1 MRPTGC
7 EGAREP
13 VPLGAVDGNRAKEV
27 AAARAAAKAK
37 VKAVDRAAAA
47 SAKRFRARVL
57 AETGS
62 LSDRMEKR
70 PRAMPAAA
78 PAPAIPAV
86 ELNMSHS
93 SAPVQSP
100 VSSAHDELV
109 DVDDALNF
117 ITPKVGTGSAWSAPE
132 VTPSTAT
139 GTAYEQLRADNMAK
153 NRQKLAEL
161 GIPELKLPASPKPPP
176 ARRARGT
183 RRSPEPKPA
192 AAASPRRSARI
203 AHNRDTKE
211 GGEYYRR
218 GEFRFDWLPE
228 DITRLR
234 TLLKDAYVDDPT
246 SALMAEKWFDVVL
259 ESGDDLFAVLG
270 DNYDAEGEDPDEDE
284 DDEDSEE
291 DAVPE
296 AASEKEDAV
305 PEEAAS
311 EKEDVDET
319 KKKKKK
325 PRARRG
331 GGSRRSR
338 RAALYDKW
346 LAKLTP
352 EQKDALDKLAEAN
365 AAELNK
371 YKGLLPGKAT
381 DYVATR
387 DATRDAERG
396 LGEAPAATYE
406 AERERVE
413 RERVQVVEQMR
424 PLARAFLEKDKTAKG
439 LVDKRPHLPE
449 QLSQRLVAQLE
460 APKATRLAGERLEL
474 SAPRYGLSIGSFAPP
489 PFHRGAAPPTPW
501 GEPSN
506 PSMHYVHTSLP
517 KAAGLS
523 SAKYRMQCGHFDI
536 VPVLLWSTCDPQGF
550 LEFVKKKD
558 PDLYERML
566 VSNAHQFAHLVR
578 SCGGFENVALL
589 GLATRDIGEENI
601 VTWWVRESYAHDP
614 ARAIFEE
621 LATSA
626 EEFIGA
632 VLFRYHPS
640 NYLYPERTPSS
651 VDGIKRND
659 LADSCFLSFVF
670 GDKGKDGA
678 IVSTTG
684 IDAYLHD
691 PGFAEAIAL
700 LRAAQLR
707 LLHEQTRH
715 SPSAAQVANWARF
728 GETYWARGT
737 NDRSPGQPWS
747 KEEEA
752 HLLVMAEKES
762 REWTEILAA
771 DRKSPQ
777 PIFAHGRKARQLF
790 DKHRSLIAAAARK
803 KTPTKAKTSSART
816 RWTTSESEALA
827 AGVKAHGASKY
838 PYLFQTERRA
848 IAAASKRVP
857 PADPP
862 TPITDKKFHPDR
874 PNPNPRRQLGQDP
887 QGSQVLDSPQGSQQH
902 GPVRQVE
909 VSHQGQDRQD
919 PHQGQDSCQ
928 VSRRACA
935 QVPRQVSRQ
944 EDPGQ
949 EGSHVDDPT
958 QENSSYNGWPLAE

>member
-1 MRPTGC
+1 MP
-7 EGAREP
+7 
-13 VPLGAVDGNRAKEV
+13 
-27 AAARAAAKAK
+27 AAAPAPAI
-37 VKAVDRAAAA
+37 
-47 SAKRFRARVL
+47 
-57 AETGS
+57 
-62 LSDRMEKR
+62 
-70 PRAMPAAA
+70 PAAA

-139 GTAYEQLRADNMAK
+139 GTGYEQLRADNIAK
-153 NRQKLAEL
+153 NRRKLAEL
-161 GIPELKLPASPKPPP
+161 GITELKLTASAKPPP

-218 GEFRFDWLPE
+218 GKFRCDWLPE

-259 ESGDDLFAVLG
+259 ESGDDFFTVLG
-270 DNYDAEGEDPDEDE
+270 DNFDAEGEDSEEDEDEDDEDDEEDEDSEEDEDE

-296 AASEKEDAV
+296 AASEKEDSV

-325 PRARRG
+325 KPRARRG
-331 GGSRRSR
+331 GGARRSR

-381 DYVATR
+381 GYVATR

-413 RERVQVVEQMR
+413 RERVQVADEMIS
-424 PLARAFLEKDKTAKG
+424 LAQAFLEKDETAKG
-439 LVDKRPHLPE
+439 LVDKRPYLPE

-460 APKATRLAGERLEL
+460 APEATRRAGERLEL

-523 SAKYRMQCGHFDI
+523 SDVYREQCGHFDI

-550 LEFVKKKD
+550 LEYCKKED

-589 GLATRDIGEENI
+589 GLATRDIGEENVI
-601 VTWWVRESYAHDP
+601 TWWVRESYAHDP
-614 ARAIFEE
+614 AREIFEE

-700 LRAAQLR
+700 LRAAHLR
-707 LLHEQTRH
+707 LLHEQLRN
-715 SPSAAQVANWARF
+715 SPSSAQVANWARF
-728 GETYWARGT
+728 GETHWARGT

-752 HLLVMAEKES
+752 HLLAMAEKES

-771 DRKSPQ
+771 DRKNPQ
-777 PIFAHGRKARQLF
+777 PIFAHGRTAKQLGA
-790 DKHRSLIAAAARK
+790 KHGRLIAAAANGAAANGESTVCRIDGCTRVATRVEDGLCDTCGGRK
-803 KTPTKAKTSSART
+803 CRIDGCEHKSRRRDCKLCSPTTVAAHACEHKSRRRDCKLCSPTAAAAADAHACEHKTRRYRCKLCSPTTVAATKLRRNAGKTPTKAKTSSART
-816 RWTTSESEALA
+816 AWTTSQSEALA

-862 TPITDKKFHPDR
+862 TPISDNHP
-874 PNPNPRRQLGQDP
+874 
-887 QGSQVLDSPQGSQQH
+887 
-902 GPVRQVE
+902 E
-909 VSHQGQDRQD
+909 
-919 PHQGQDSCQ
+919 
-928 VSRRACA
+928 AEK
-935 QVPRQVSRQ
+935 VPS
-944 EDPGQ
+944 
-949 EGSHVDDPT
+949 
-958 QENSSYNGWPLAE
+958 